1 MPMLASFRIR
11 SRLLLL
17 LVFSVLALVLLGAF
31 SSWTITREAA
41 RATNFI
47 DLEFTS
53 VQALSEVRAA
63 VGNARRYEK
72 DIFLTMGDEKETAH
86 YEQLWRGEL
95 DKVRASVKRAQAVLG
110 PNEVAQLQTMRRG
123 LDGYAKGFEGIL
135 GRLARGELNDPWA
148 ANAAMVPLKMD
159 IAAMDEAFARVTVAV
174 RLRAA
179 QRRDELALTAG
190 QAPWLVVMVTGIV
203 SVFATLLALAIAR
216 SILVPIRR
224 LQVTAGAWGAGDL
237 TATVDVQGYDE
248 IADAKRDLEKMH
260 RALSTLVAQVHAGV
274 EAVNANT
281 GEIALANGDLSQR
294 SGLAVVALQ
303 KIAASVDQLL
313 AAVTTTS
320 TSASQAVGTASA
332 AAHVAAKG
340 GDVVAKVVLTMQDIN
355 ASSKKIAEIISVI
368 DGIAF
373 QTNILAL
380 NAAVEAARAGEQGRG
395 FAVVA
400 SEVRSLAGRSAEAAR
415 EIRAIIVN
423 SVEKI
428 EQGSA
433 LVADAGRTMREIV
446 ASVDQVSGVIEDI
459 RLAAHEQ
466 HEGISLISTAMGG
479 IDQATRQ
486 NAVMVQQ
493 SADGARGL
501 AQQTQ
506 QLRGA
511 IAAFTLPDD
520 TPIKRLLTHV
530 QCA

>member
-1 MPMLASFRIR
+1 MQILASFRIR

-17 LVFSVLALVLLGAF
+17 LVFSVLALVVLGAF

-41 RATNFI
+41 RATDFI

-72 DIFLTMGDEKETAH
+72 DIFLTMGDEKETSQ
-86 YEQLWRGEL
+86 YEQLWRGEV
-95 DKVRASVKRAQAVLG
+95 DRVRATLKRTQTVLG
-110 PNEVAQLQTMRRG
+110 PMEVAQLQTMGHG
-123 LDGYAKGFEGIL
+123 LDGYATGFEGIL

-148 ANAAMVPLKMD
+148 ANAAMVPLKAD
-159 IAAMDEAFARVTVAV
+159 IATMDEAFSKVTVAV
-174 RLRAA
+174 RLRAE
-179 QRRDELALTAG
+179 QRRKELAQTAG
-190 QAPWLVVMVTGIV
+190 QAPWLVVLVTASV

-216 SILVPIRR
+216 SILLPIRR
-224 LQVTAGAWGAGDL
+224 LQTTAGAWGAGDL
-237 TATVDVQGYDE
+237 TATVDVRGHDE

-260 RALSTLVAQVHAGV
+260 QALSTLVAQVHAGV
-274 EAVNANT
+274 EAVNVNT
-281 GEIALANGDLSQR
+281 GEIALANDDLSDR
-294 SGLAVVALQ
+294 SEMAVVALQ

-320 TSASQAVGTASA
+320 SSASQAVDTASA

-400 SEVRSLAGRSAEAAR
+400 NEVRNLAGRSAEAAS
-415 EIRAIIVN
+415 EIRAIIVD

-428 EQGSA
+428 EQGSV
-433 LVADAGRTMREIV
+433 LVADAGKTMREIV
-446 ASVDQVSGVIEDI
+446 VSVGQVSGVIEHI
-459 RLAAHEQ
+459 RLAAQEQ

-493 SADGARGL
+493 SADGAKGL
-501 AQQTQ
+501 ARQIQ

-511 IAAFTLPDD
+511 IAAFTLPIEE
-520 TPIKRLLTHV
+520 PEKRLLANA
-530 QCA
+530 QSA

>member
-1 MPMLASFRIR
+1 M
-11 SRLLLL
+11 
-17 LVFSVLALVLLGAF
+17 
-31 SSWTITREAA
+31 
-41 RATNFI
+41 
-47 DLEFTS
+47 
-53 VQALSEVRAA
+53 
-63 VGNARRYEK
+63 
-72 DIFLTMGDEKETAH
+72 
-86 YEQLWRGEL
+86 
-95 DKVRASVKRAQAVLG
+95 
-110 PNEVAQLQTMRRG
+110 
-123 LDGYAKGFEGIL
+123 
-135 GRLARGELNDPWA
+135 
-148 ANAAMVPLKMD
+148 
-159 IAAMDEAFARVTVAV
+159 
-174 RLRAA
+174 
-179 QRRDELALTAG
+179 
-190 QAPWLVVMVTGIV
+190 
-203 SVFATLLALAIAR
+203 
-216 SILVPIRR
+216 
-224 LQVTAGAWGAGDL
+224 
-237 TATVDVQGYDE
+237 
-248 IADAKRDLEKMH
+248 
-260 RALSTLVAQVHAGV
+260 
-274 EAVNANT
+274 
-281 GEIALANGDLSQR
+281 
-294 SGLAVVALQ
+294 
-303 KIAASVDQLL
+303 
-313 AAVTTTS
+313 
-320 TSASQAVGTASA
+320 
-332 AAHVAAKG
+332 
-340 GDVVAKVVLTMQDIN
+340 AKVVLTMQDIN

-400 SEVRSLAGRSAEAAR
+400 SEVRSLAGSSAEAAR

-466 HEGISLISTAMGG
+466 HEGISLISTAMGS